1 MTRCEEPILIQGT
14 DFYSN
19 CTCLF
24 SVIRS
29 SIANAIYTKMLDA
42 HQISTGF
49 VVFVFLCNVRRF
61 CSLKTLLELSNVHKR
76 NRNWFWSCSHSENG
90 LLRKSSRPQPVKRW
104 FFQLLIIGRKKK
116 SIRQHDTKWIFR
128 LRDFE
133 NKALVITVQFRHFF
147 LGFPVFSTTM
157 EHSFSVTITFKWLH
171 HSVSWQTNV
180 KVKRKNISYEKL
192 LKSL

>member
-1 MTRCEEPILIQGT
+1 MTRCEDPILIQGT

-29 SIANAIYTKMLDA
+29 SIANAIYTKMLHA

-49 VVFVFLCNVRRF
+49 VVFFSCVMYGAF

-76 NRNWFWSCSHSENG
+76 NRNWFWSCSHGENG

-104 FFQLLIIGRKKK
+104 FFQLLIMGRKKK
-116 SIRQHDTKWIFR
+116 SIKQLDTKWIFR

-133 NKALVITVQFRHFF
+133 NKALVMTVQFRHFF
-147 LGFPVFSTTM
+147 PGFCRF
-157 EHSFSVTITFKWLH
+157 LH
-171 HSVSWQTNV
+171 HYLASQ
-180 KVKRKNISYEKL
+180 
-192 LKSL
+192 